1 MATASQMSLPP
12 LPDKT
17 SSTVP
22 ASTNGDPA
30 SGLSGLS
37 PVMDAIRSIESGYQQ
52 LAQVMPSLAPVA
64 AEAISKLRVA
74 VPSALSAGAGS
85 APAGQGQGMPPP
97 QPVDAS
103 NPPAITGSSY
113 LPPPQQG

>member
-1 MATASQMSLPP
+1 
-12 LPDKT
+12 
-17 SSTVP
+17 
-22 ASTNGDPA
+22 
-30 SGLSGLS
+30 
-37 PVMDAIRSIESGYQQ
+37 MDAIRSIESGYQQ

-85 APAGQGQGMPPP
+85 APAGQGGMPPP